1 MEAGSSATVFGMAA
15 RSAGSMPQ
23 STGSTQADDRQR
35 ELELAGAPRAHA
47 STAHPLTGAQ
57 AGAASAMCCSYTV
70 HFACRIFHLA
80 CCMRLHAARYAK
92 DNTGHGTAQ
101 RASATPAQ
109 RMVLRVAMR
118 GALIGCSCGAGRPR
132 PPAATDY
139 FLADDARHAR
149 CAVASA
155 EYFQYPRDGACVP
168 ACACVGACAHAWARA
183 RANSCAV

>member
-1 MEAGSSATVFGMAA
+1 
-15 RSAGSMPQ
+15 
-23 STGSTQADDRQR
+23 
-35 ELELAGAPRAHA
+35 
-47 STAHPLTGAQ
+47 
-57 AGAASAMCCSYTV
+57 
-70 HFACRIFHLA
+70 
-80 CCMRLHAARYAK
+80 MRLHAARYAK

-109 RMVLRVAMR
+109 RMVLRAAMR

-139 FLADDARHAR
+139 FLADDARHGR

-168 ACACVGACAHAWARA
+168 ACACVGACAHAWARLRVFVCGIGRLLVRLLGRLFALRFVGFVVSSSA
-183 RANSCAV
+183 RLFV